1 MKLAFSSLACPS
13 YNVDKLIHMAK
24 DCGFDGIEL
33 RTIENTINLWE
44 LEDFY
49 PHNLS
54 ATSSKFKEAGLPVIV
69 IGTSISFAK
78 PELKHRDNQF
88 QILRKFCEIAQGLCC
103 PYLRV
108 FGGPVPEGQTYEEV
122 LARDINDY
130 KTAVDMANTYG
141 IKLLFETHD
150 DFSTSDT
157 ILPLLKGID
166 KEVGI
171 IWDILHPYRFGEPME
186 VTCKNL
192 MPYINHVHIKD
203 SFTYSE
209 KGFDMALPGQG
220 NIPITL
226 ALSLLKNSGYNGYLC
241 FEWEKYWHPEI
252 VEAHISLPYFI
263 NYIKSIKEEDAVI
276 L

>member
-13 YNVDKLIHMAK
+13 YNIDKLIHTAK
-24 DCGFDGIEL
+24 DYGFDGIEL
-33 RTIENTINLWE
+33 RTLENTTNIWE

-49 PHNLS
+49 PCNLS
-54 ATSSKFKEAGLPVIV
+54 ATSSKFKEAGLSVAV

-78 PELKHRDNQF
+78 PESTHKNNQF
-88 QILRKFCEIAQGLCC
+88 QILRKFCEIAKALCC

-108 FGGPVPEGQTYEEV
+108 FGGPIPEGQTYEEV
-122 LARDINDY
+122 LARDINNY
-130 KTAVDMANTYG
+130 KTAVNISNTYG

-186 VTCKNL
+186 VTYKNL
-192 MPYINHVHIKD
+192 MPYVNHVHIKD
-203 SFTYSE
+203 SLTYSK
-209 KGFDMALPGQG
+209 KGFDIVLPGQG
-220 NIPITL
+220 SIPITL
-226 ALSLLKNSGYNGYLC
+226 ALSLLKNFGYDGYLC

-263 NYIKSIKEEDAVI
+263 NYIKKVSQESF
-276 L
+276 